1 MTTLS
6 WSKPAA
12 LAALLA
18 EAYPGVDRLA
28 LDLRDIPVLLSRLPQ
43 AATLGAAPDD
53 LALSQVRW
61 LWMRYADEGV
71 PANTDLPPPQFIT
84 EKGA

>member
-18 EAYPGVDRLA
+18 EAYPGIDRLA

-43 AATLGAAPDD
+43 AALIAGTPDD
-53 LALSQVRW
+53 LALSQIRW
-61 LWMRYADEGV
+61 LWMRFADEGV

>member
-1 MTTLS
+1 MTPLS
-6 WSKPAA
+6 WSKPAG

-28 LDLRDIPVLLSRLPQ
+28 LDQRDIPVLLSRLPQ
-43 AATLGAAPDD
+43 AKMLGEPPDD

-71 PANTDLPPPQFIT
+71 PANTDAPPPHIIT
-84 EKGA
+84 DKGA

>member
-28 LDLRDIPVLLSRLPQ
+28 LDLRDIPVLLSRLAQTTNIGVP
-43 AATLGAAPDD
+43 PDD
-53 LALSQVRW
+53 LALLQVRW

-71 PANTDLPPPQFIT
+71 PANCDAPPPQFT
-84 EKGA
+84 DVKEA